1 MSKPGELNQYIK
13 GGQALVWPK
22 KYAVVKSEEP
32 VQDCFAVVQDQT
44 EITLVLEEENLDNV
58 PVIEVEKG
66 WRIITFDMVLPF
78 GVVGFLA
85 HITQALAKARLPIFT
100 LSAYSTDHILV
111 KEENL
116 VRASQVLESLGLIVD
131 EL

>member
-13 GGQALVWPK
+13 WGQALVCPK
-22 KYAVVKSEEP
+22 NYAVVKLVEP
-32 VQDCFAVVQDQT
+32 VRDCFAVVQDQT

-116 VRASQVLESLGLIVD
+116 VKASQVLESLGLIVD